1 MNSKTNSKKK
11 TLYITGII
19 FILLLLILFTLIA
32 FNIDHPFIIKIDT
45 KAHNIILGIRNK
57 WVTFIFKIIT
67 NLCNPIVIGII
78 SVIILFYM
86 KNKKDYTFALF
97 LNIGI
102 TALLNLV
109 LKSFFGRTRPA
120 STQSLI
126 VEQGYS
132 FPSGHAMFAIA
143 FYGFLIFL
151 LWKSATKKS
160 LKITFTTLIS
170 ILILAICFSRI
181 YLGVHYT
188 SDVIGGVCVSLS
200 YIIIYLFVVNRNSKN
215 LDIDKATDYKRHT
228 FFGGFRYAFRGIIT
242 TLKEEN
248 NLLVQFCASMLVIVF
263 SVFLRI
269 SPVEWC
275 ILLIL
280 CFLVMALE
288 MVNTAIENICDKMT
302 LENDNAIMRIK
313 DIAAGAVLTMSICS
327 VIVALTIFL
336 PKLEMLF
343 I

>member
-1 MNSKTNSKKK
+1 MESKRKIRNIVLGNKRWI
-11 TLYITGII
+11 LVIFFIII
-19 FILLLLILFTLIA
+19 FIIIGQNVLAKEIFTFDNIVYLFLV
-32 FNIDHPFIIKIDT
+32 KY
-45 KAHNIILGIRNK
+45 RNQ
-57 WVTFIFKIIT
+57 
-67 NLCNPIVIGII
+67 
-78 SVIILFYM
+78 
-86 KNKKDYTFALF
+86 F
-97 LNIGI
+97 LNIIFRIITQLGSAIWLIPITILCMIFVKRKKYKLTIPINLLSIGI
-102 TALLNLV
+102 LNIAM
-109 LKSFFGRTRPA
+109 KNIFNRPRPNELRIIEE
-120 STQSLI
+120 T
-126 VEQGYS
+126 GFS
-132 FPSGHAMFAIA
+132 FPSGHSMASMA
-143 FYGFLIFL
+143 FYGYFIYLIY
-151 LWKSATKKS
+151 KNVKDKK
-160 LKITFTTLIS
+160 LKYTSCAILTV
-170 ILILAICFSRI
+170 LILLIGLSRI